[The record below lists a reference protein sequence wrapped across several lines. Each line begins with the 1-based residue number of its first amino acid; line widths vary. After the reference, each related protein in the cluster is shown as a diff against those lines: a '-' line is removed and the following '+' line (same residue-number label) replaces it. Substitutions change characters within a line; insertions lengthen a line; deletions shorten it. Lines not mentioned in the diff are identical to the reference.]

1 MEVLLIIISV
11 LLLAVVIFSYI
22 MYLSFTKQI
31 NYYKMVSNSV
41 SSMSVIQQMFG
52 IMGESI
58 QGKDKIDKLNK
69 AIIEIFS
76 PKYSTISI
84 YDGTNYEIKSTNVET
99 EYIDSIINI
108 ADENDFKTNAIK
120 NVSKYLSTSSDK
132 TLTYKSAIERKIK
145 SAMFSPIYYNG
156 AYLGF
161 WLLEDIVE
169 NAFDDISKDELSKM
183 KNNLGVFLETVQYQT
198 SIEHAEN
205 TDKQTG
211 YYNNI
216 YLYSN
221 IRQILSSNE
230 TAAFVLVGLK
240 NIPEI
245 NENYG
250 RNLANILLS
259 KVANAIKETV
269 TSDTILIRYSGIK
282 FLIIFPDSNA
292 EKVHPLIERMFN
304 KIKDEYEYVNDNKV
318 NIEPQA
324 VIHNVI
330 KQNNID
336 KEIQKMLD
344 YLDGIKTNN
353 TIKII

>member
-1 MEVLLIIISV
+1 MEILLIIIAV
-11 LLLAVVIFSYI
+11 LLLVVVIFSYI

-41 SSMSVIQQMFG
+41 SSMSVIQQMFD

-58 QGKDKIDKLNK
+58 QGKDKIEKLNR
-69 AIIEIFS
+69 AIIEIFG

-84 YDGTNYEIKSTNVET
+84 FDGTNYEIKATNVET

-108 ADENDFKTNAIK
+108 ADENDFKTNALK
-120 NVSKYLSTSSDK
+120 NVSKYLSTSPDK

-156 AYLGF
+156 TYLGF

-169 NAFDDISKDELSKM
+169 NAFDSISKDELSKM
-183 KNNLGVFLETVQYQT
+183 KNNLGVFLENVQFQT

-230 TAAFVLVGLK
+230 TTAFTLIELK
-240 NIPEI
+240 NIPDI
-245 NENYG
+245 NEEYG
-250 RNLANILLS
+250 RNLANILLV
-259 KVANAIKETV
+259 KIANSIKETV
-269 TSDTILIRYSGIK
+269 TDDTILIRYSGIK
-282 FLIIFPDSNA
+282 FLIVFPDSNA
-292 EKVHPLIERMFN
+292 EKVHSLIERIFN
-304 KIKDEYEYVNDNKV
+304 KIKDEYEYVNDKRIY
-318 NIEPQA
+318 IEPQA
-324 VIHNVI
+324 VIHNIV

-336 KEIQKMLD
+336 REIQKMLD
-344 YLDGIKTNN
+344 YIDGMENSN